1 MTTIMYDQIRSAI
14 ASKQQVIATYGGYRR
29 EMCPHT
35 IGLGP
40 SGNEQALFFQFAG
53 TSSKGDVSLLP
64 DKARW
69 RCLALDDLS
78 DVVIQ
83 DGDWSSASNHSRPS
97 TCISKI
103 DLEVIY

>member
-1 MTTIMYDQIRSAI
+1 MATIVYEQIRSAI
-14 ASKQQVIATYGGYRR
+14 KNKQQVIATYGTYRR
-29 EMCPHT
+29 EMCPHA

-53 TSSKGDVSLLP
+53 TSSRGDVSLLP
-64 DKARW
+64 DETRW

-78 DVVIQ
+78 DVVLQ
-83 DGDWSSASNHSRPS
+83 DGAWWSGSNYSGPN

-103 DLEVIY
+103 DLEVAY